1 MAQTLV
7 GLYEDFPTAQ
17 RVVRELEQAGI
28 RHDDISLVANDK
40 EGRYGAQSDRDGG
53 DRGDHSAT
61 GAGTGAT
68 VGTIIGGG
76 AGLLAGLGAL
86 AIPGVGPIIAAG
98 PLVATITG
106 AGVGAAGG
114 GIIGALAGL
123 GIPEEDAHV
132 YAEGVRRGG
141 ALVTVK
147 APDDRVSQ
155 IESIMER
162 EAVDIDER
170 GRNYR
175 DAGWTQFDHSGEP
188 YAADTAATTVT
199 PAGLGTGTAAAAGDI
214 ERTAPGTGA
223 TTAAS
228 MGTANLDRDRLADR
242 TGATEEVIPVVEEE
256 VRVGKRQVSG
266 GVVRIRSYVV
276 ERPVNEEVRLHE
288 ERVSVERRPA
298 TGDAPVGADAFRER
312 EIEVRETAEEA
323 VVSKTARVREEV
335 VVHKEAQDRVETI
348 SDTVRRTEVDVDREP
363 RADIARTDT
372 LPQDAANRNAT
383 IDRAAAGSK
392 PSALGAGL
400 GSEDEDQARAG
411 ERESARSG
419 SDVVADPLNKKI

>member
-17 RVVRELEQAGI
+17 RIVRELEQAGI

-40 EGRYGAQSDRDGG
+40 DSRYGTQSDRDGSG
-53 DRGDHSAT
+53 GGHAAT

-68 VGTIIGGG
+68 VGTVIGGG

-86 AIPGVGPIIAAG
+86 AIPGVGPVIAAG
-98 PLVATITG
+98 PLIATITG
-106 AGVGAAGG
+106 AGVGAASG
-114 GIIGALAGL
+114 GILGALAGL
-123 GIPEEDAHV
+123 GVPEEDAHV

-141 ALVTVK
+141 TLVTVK

-155 IESIMER
+155 TEAIMER

-170 GRNYR
+170 GRSYR
-175 DAGWTQFDHSGEP
+175 DAGWTRFDHTAAEP
-188 YAADTAATTVT
+188 YAAETAALTAT
-199 PAGLGTGTAAAAGDI
+199 PAGIGIGTAA
-214 ERTAPGTGA
+214 
-223 TTAAS
+223 
-228 MGTANLDRDRLADR
+228 GTADRDRLADR
-242 TGATEEVIPVVEEE
+242 TGTAAGSDEVIPIVEED
-256 VRVGKRQVSG
+256 VQVGKRQVSG

-276 ERPVNEEVRLHE
+276 ERPVTEEVRLHE
-288 ERVSVERRPA
+288 EHVSVERRPA
-298 TGDAPVGADAFRER
+298 SGEAPVGADAFRER

-335 VVHKEAQDRVETI
+335 VVHKEAQDRVETV

-363 RADIARTDT
+363 RADITRTDT

-411 ERESARSG
+411 ERARIEREPARSG
-419 SDVVADPLNKKI
+419 SDVVADPLNKKV

>member
-17 RVVRELEQAGI
+17 RVVGELEQAGI

-40 EGRYGAQSDRDGG
+40 DSRYGAQSNQGD
-53 DRGDHSAT
+53 DRGDHAAA

-68 VGTIIGGG
+68 VGTVIGGG

-86 AIPGVGPIIAAG
+86 AIPGVGPVVAAG
-98 PLVATITG
+98 PLIATITG

-114 GIIGALAGL
+114 GMLGALAGL

-147 APDDRVSQ
+147 APNDRVSE
-155 IESIMER
+155 IEAIMER
-162 EAVDIDER
+162 EAIDIDER

-175 DAGWTQFDHSGEP
+175 GAGWTRFDHSGEP
-188 YAADTAATTVT
+188 YTAETAATTTT
-199 PAGLGTGTAAAAGDI
+199 PMGLGTGTA
-214 ERTAPGTGA
+214 
-223 TTAAS
+223 
-228 MGTANLDRDRLADR
+228 DRDRLADQ
-242 TGATEEVIPVVEEE
+242 TGTTGSDEVIPVVEEE

-266 GVVRIRSYVV
+266 GVVRVRSYVV
-276 ERPVNEEVRLHE
+276 ERPVSEEVRLRE
-288 ERVSVERRPA
+288 EHVSVERRPA
-298 TGDAPVGADAFRER
+298 SGDAPVAADAFRER

-348 SDTVRRTEVDVDREP
+348 SETVRRTEVDVDREP
-363 RADIARTDT
+363 RADVARTDT
-372 LPQDAANRNAT
+372 LPQDAANGNLG

-392 PSALGAGL
+392 PTGQGV
-400 GSEDEDQARAG
+400 GDKAG
-411 ERESARSG
+411 ERSRVERDSARSG
-419 SDVVADPLNKKI
+419 SDVVADPLNKKP

>member
-40 EGRYGAQSDRDGG
+40 DSRHGTQSDRDGG
-53 DRGDHSAT
+53 DHAAT

-68 VGTIIGGG
+68 VGTVIGGG

-86 AIPGVGPIIAAG
+86 AIPGVGPVVAAG

-106 AGVGAAGG
+106 AGVGAASG
-114 GIIGALAGL
+114 GILGALAGL
-123 GIPEEDAHV
+123 GVPEEDAHV

-141 ALVTVK
+141 TLVTIK

-155 IESIMER
+155 IEVIMER

-170 GRNYR
+170 GRSYR
-175 DAGWTQFDHSGEP
+175 DAGWTRFDHTAEP
-188 YAADTAATTVT
+188 YAAETAALTAT
-199 PAGLGTGTAAAAGDI
+199 PAGPGAGTVAGSTA
-214 ERTAPGTGA
+214 
-223 TTAAS
+223 
-228 MGTANLDRDRLADR
+228 DRDRLADR
-242 TGATEEVIPVVEEE
+242 TGTAAGSDEVIPVVEED
-256 VRVGKRQVSG
+256 VQIGKRQVSG

-276 ERPVNEEVRLHE
+276 ERPVTEEVRLHE
-288 ERVSVERRPA
+288 EHVSVERRPA
-298 TGDAPVGADAFRER
+298 SGDAPVGADAFRER

-400 GSEDEDQARAG
+400 DSEDEARAG
-411 ERESARSG
+411 ERTRIERDSARSG
-419 SDVVADPLNKKI
+419 SDVASDPLNKKT